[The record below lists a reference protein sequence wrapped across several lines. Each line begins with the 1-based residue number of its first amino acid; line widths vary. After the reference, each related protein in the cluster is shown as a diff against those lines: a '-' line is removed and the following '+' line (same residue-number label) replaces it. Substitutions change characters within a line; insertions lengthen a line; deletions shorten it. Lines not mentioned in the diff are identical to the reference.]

1 MQIWN
6 MKMKMGVIKVI
17 YEAPQGHLWRRHDS
31 LVSFMYGRP
40 SLPWRASLPGAAV
53 SLQGRAKVTY
63 RVRERATATRHRLLC
78 ARWFIL
84 LIKMCDR
91 PVFYRSFSR
100 FLSPLRV
107 CAGVKSVLVLWRCV
121 WIRLN
126 VLRARGIRPLKDAT
140 VFHCGANNKI
150 ISHVHH
156 TAFFCPRLYRCAR
169 WTYLCAFRLLYSF
182 ISLFMIG

>member
-17 YEAPQGHLWRRHDS
+17 YEAPQSHLWRRHDS

-63 RVRERATATRHRLLC
+63 RVRESATVAAAFVRP
-78 ARWFIL
+78 
-84 LIKMCDR
+84 LIYTFNKNVW
-91 PVFYRSFSR
+91 PVGVLAIS
-100 FLSPLRV
+100 LRV
-107 CAGVKSVLVLWRCV
+107 SFPGMSTYDMCNCMCV
-121 WIRLN
+121 SMS
-126 VLRARGIRPLKDAT
+126 GIHPLKDAT

-150 ISHVHH
+150 ILHVHTLWPH
-156 TAFFCPRLYRCAR
+156 IYEVICAEVFVCF
-169 WTYLCAFRLLYSF
+169 YLKT
-182 ISLFMIG
+182 